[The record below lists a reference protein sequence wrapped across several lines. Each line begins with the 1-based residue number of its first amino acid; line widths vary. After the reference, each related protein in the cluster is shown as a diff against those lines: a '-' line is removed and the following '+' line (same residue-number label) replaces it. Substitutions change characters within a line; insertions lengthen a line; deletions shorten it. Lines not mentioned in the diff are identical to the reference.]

1 MKKWVVRGAAG
12 MLVVACLGAIALALL
27 VGSDERW
34 AQRVAY
40 VPRRAQTA
48 LRSLRPAPVLPTP
61 PPAAADSRARLLDL
75 TPLPLPTLPAPA
87 VEVAAQRTAAP
98 TQAAATPTLAPTA
111 EPSATPTATPTLIP
125 IAPEVSLQGVQH
137 AYQTWNNCG
146 PVTITMN
153 MSFYDHYRNQQEAA
167 AYLKPDADDK
177 NVSPEQLLAYAQR
190 EGFEG
195 MVRMGGTLELLQ
207 QLLTAGYPVIV
218 EIWIEPEDRG
228 GIGHYRLLT
237 GYDLAA
243 GHFIAQD
250 SLYGPDRIIEF
261 GLLDETWR
269 VFNRKYIVV
278 YPPADA
284 GTVEPLLGEMAAD
297 DHMLAHTLAVARDEA
312 QANPDDVFAWF
323 NLGTT
328 YTWLGEDELAAEAY
342 DEARRIGLPFRMLWY
357 QDELFR
363 AYLGAGRYEEV
374 IQLAEVTLQTT
385 GNHEEA
391 HYYQGLAY
399 QASGDEAAASR
410 SFQRALDYNPN
421 FNMAAEALADL
432 EQS

>member
-1 MKKWVVRGAAG
+1 MRKWVVRGAAG
-12 MLVVACLGAIALALL
+12 LLLLGCLGAVALALL
-27 VGSDERW
+27 MRGDEGW
-34 AQRVAY
+34 AQRIAY

-75 TPLPLPTLPAPA
+75 TPLAPPTLPAPE
-87 VEVAAQRTAAP
+87 VEVRSEEPLP
-98 TQAAATPTLAPTA
+98 TPLPATPTPAPTA
-111 EPSATPTATPTLIP
+111 EPTATPTATPTPAP
-125 IAPEVSLQGVQH
+125 IAAEVALQGVQH

-153 MSFYDHYRNQQEAA
+153 MSFYDHHRSQQEAA
-167 AYLKPDADDK
+167 TYLKPDADDK

-190 EGFEG
+190 EGFDG

-228 GIGHYRLLT
+228 GIGHYRLVT
-237 GYDLAA
+237 GYDLNA
-243 GHFIAQD
+243 GHFVAQD

-261 GLLDETWR
+261 GPFDESWR

-278 YPPADA
+278 YPPAEA
-284 GTVEPLLGEMAAD
+284 GTVQALLGEMAGD
-297 DHMLAHTLAVARDEA
+297 DTMLAHTLAVARDEA

-342 DEARRIGLPFRMLWY
+342 DEARRIGLRFRMLWY

-385 GNHEEA
+385 GNHEES

-399 QASGDEAAASR
+399 QASGDEGAASR

-421 FNMAAEALADL
+421 FELAAEALADL